1 MTLNTTLINQAFNI
15 NLKVSRM
22 NYDKDTSSELK
33 VVSMNESNIKNE
45 FYKYFQTRGSIGH
58 LGFLVKWT
66 DEGERANTW
75 KKASKLQTQL
85 P

>member
-1 MTLNTTLINQAFNI
+1 
-15 NLKVSRM
+15 M
-22 NYDKDTSSELK
+22 NYHKGTLSELK
-33 VVSMNESNIKNE
+33 IVSMDESNIKNE
-45 FYKYFQTRGSIGH
+45 FYKDFQTRGSIGH

-66 DEGERANTW
+66 DEGECANRW